1 MVCGHTSHLVSFETR
16 CDVWN
21 LLLLINEPKR
31 SLLRLRQHT
40 GSQKSW
46 NTLKNQKYKQNPI
59 ICIYTLLLFIYKKC
73 SWGNLLI
80 SFFTIMF
87 HKVLNLAPS
96 LLVKSSAF
104 RHTIT
109 CYHLTCLPYKQ
120 VNLEHSTTFTVFCCR
135 CPNLIEKCCCHEIY
149 KKHNCTK
156 IHRVL
161 NIKQLYHWVWWCII
175 LTQLKCVYVT
185 PRWWIK
191 TTKNKP
197 T

>member
-1 MVCGHTSHLVSFETR
+1 MH
-16 CDVWN
+16 
-21 LLLLINEPKR
+21 
-31 SLLRLRQHT
+31 
-40 GSQKSW
+40 
-46 NTLKNQKYKQNPI
+46 
-59 ICIYTLLLFIYKKC
+59 IYTLFIYKKC
-73 SWGNLLI
+73 TWGNLLI

-161 NIKQLYHWVWWCII
+161 NIKELYHWVWWCII

-191 TTKNKP
+191 KHIKICRNRWYSVAYYYLTMRECSLTLSSCSWSGS
-197 T
+197 